1 MHQMSFTELK
11 VEDNYIALIDM
22 GYLWRKSTPSTEDR
36 EKDDETEYTWSDW
49 SRRVLTSIC
58 QRHKNATTIVCVND
72 CYDDDIVNIKDSEH
86 AKRSGS
92 SDATFIGG
100 SRNIYPRKN
109 EKFPAAREFNQM
121 FANKGNKQRIQVFLK
136 EEFASLS
143 KQENVRVIYSVR
155 DKCEA
160 ISVSPTI
167 ALTNMNATI
176 LKPIQYYCIYTQE

>member
-1 MHQMSFTELK
+1 MEK
-11 VEDNYIALIDM
+11 VY
-22 GYLWRKSTPSTEDR
+22 PSTEDR
-36 EKDDETEYTWSDW
+36 EKDDESEYTWSDW

-58 QRHKNATTIVCVND
+58 QRHKNATTIACVND

-109 EKFPAAREFNQM
+109 KKFLAAREFNQM

-155 DKCEA
+155 DKCED
-160 ISVSPTI
+160 ISVSSHHRI
-167 ALTNMNATI
+167 NEYECYHSEADTI
-176 LKPIQYYCIYTQE
+176 LLYIYARMRESGIAEDIVIDA